1 MSTDDGLSTDEA
13 REDALIGQMDY
24 AAEEDAFAQTN
35 VVSLDALNPDLND
48 DIGVTDPMIAAEE
61 GEPYFPPT
69 DPVIVPESNFDGGAR
84 VVGGLAAASDDAIR
98 LNAEGLD
105 ETVAWTDDEITDAV
119 RAELASDALTLD
131 LDIDILVV
139 NGVVTLRGTV
149 ATMQDAEAAETV
161 ASRVPG
167 VEEVQEE
174 LTVAGM

>member
-1 MSTDDGLSTDEA
+1 MSMDDDRQLEAA
-13 REDALIGQMDY
+13 REDALIGQMEY

-35 VVSLDALNPDLND
+35 VISLDALNPDLNE
-48 DIGVTDPMIAAEE
+48 DIGVTDAMTAAEE

-69 DPVIVPESNFDGGAR
+69 DPVIVPESNSDGGAS
-84 VVGGLAAASDDAIR
+84 VVGGLGPASDDAIR

-105 ETVAWTDDEITDAV
+105 ETVAWTDDEVTDAV

-131 LDIDILVV
+131 LDIEILVA
-139 NGVVTLRGTV
+139 NGVVTLRGAVETI
-149 ATMQDAEAAETV
+149 QDAEAAEEV
-161 ASRVPG
+161 ASRAPG